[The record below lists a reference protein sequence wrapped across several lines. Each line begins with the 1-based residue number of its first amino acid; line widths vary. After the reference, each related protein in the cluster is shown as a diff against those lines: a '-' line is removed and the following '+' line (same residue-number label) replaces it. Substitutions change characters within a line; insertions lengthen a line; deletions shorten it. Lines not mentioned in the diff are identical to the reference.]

1 MSREN
6 TRWGAP
12 RIHGELLKLGFSISQ
27 AAVSKYMVR
36 YPSPPS
42 QSWRTF
48 LTNHADCLASIDFF
62 VVPTATFHLLFGF
75 IVLHHER
82 RQIVHF
88 GVTANPTMAWVAQQ
102 IREAFPWGT
111 APRYLIRDRDGAYGQ
126 SFRSTVTAMG
136 VEEVVTAPRS
146 PWQNPYVE
154 RLIGSVRR
162 ECLDHSII
170 LNERHL
176 RRILG
181 SYLDYYHGSRTHLSL
196 GKDTPDGRPVQ
207 PAGSGT
213 VVSLCPSH
221 LYHLSQK
228 PWNFASP
235 PDTLS
240 GMHKI
245 IEIFADRAALHT
257 EILALRQ
264 QVSVLKRQWPRPSL
278 RKADRVFW
286 VILSCLW
293 PGWRHALVIVR
304 PETVIGWHRKGF
316 RLFWTWKWR
325 RGKPGRPPVSREI
338 RYLVRRM
345 SRENTRWGAPRIHGE
360 LLKLGFSI
368 SQAAVSK
375 YMVRYPSPPS
385 QSWRTF
391 LTNHADCLA
400 SIDFFVVPTA
410 TFHLLF
416 GFIVLHHER
425 RQIVHFGVTANPTMA
440 WVAQQIREAFP
451 WGTAPRYLIRDR
463 DGAYGQSFRSTVTA
477 MGVEEVVTAPR
488 SPWQNPYVERLIG
501 SVRRECLDHSI
512 ILNERHLRRILGS
525 YLDYYHG
532 SRTHLSL
539 GKDTPDG
546 RPVQPAGSGTV
557 VSLPKVGGLHHR
569 YERLAA

>member
-1 MSREN
+1 
-6 TRWGAP
+6 
-12 RIHGELLKLGFSISQ
+12 
-27 AAVSKYMVR
+27 
-36 YPSPPS
+36 
-42 QSWRTF
+42 
-48 LTNHADCLASIDFF
+48 
-62 VVPTATFHLLFGF
+62 
-75 IVLHHER
+75 
-82 RQIVHF
+82 
-88 GVTANPTMAWVAQQ
+88 
-102 IREAFPWGT
+102 
-111 APRYLIRDRDGAYGQ
+111 
-126 SFRSTVTAMG
+126 
-136 VEEVVTAPRS
+136 
-146 PWQNPYVE
+146 
-154 RLIGSVRR
+154 
-162 ECLDHSII
+162 
-170 LNERHL
+170 
-176 RRILG
+176 
-181 SYLDYYHGSRTHLSL
+181 
-196 GKDTPDGRPVQ
+196 
-207 PAGSGT
+207 
-213 VVSLCPSH
+213 
-221 LYHLSQK
+221 
-228 PWNFASP
+228 
-235 PDTLS
+235 
-240 GMHKI
+240 MHKI

-264 QVSVLKRQWPRPSL
+264 QVAVLKRKRPRPLL
-278 RKADRVFW
+278 RKTDRVFW

-304 PETVIGWHRKGF
+304 PETVIGWHRKAF
-316 RLFWTWKWR
+316 RLFWTWKSR

-338 RYLVRRM
+338 RDLVRRM

-532 SRTHLSL
+532 SRTHLSI

-546 RPVQPAGSGTV
+546 RPVHAPPGELIDHGEHAELPPIVCSIHDEVIGPDVIGPARPQTDAGSVVEPQPAPFRLLLWDLQPLPPPDALDPLGVHVPTFGPEQGSDPPMAISAILAGQADDRGRECLFIIPATG
-557 VSLPKVGGLHHR
+557 SLALG
-569 YERLAA
+569 

>member
-1 MSREN
+1 MS
-6 TRWGAP
+6 T
-12 RIHGELLKLGFSISQ
+12 L
-27 AAVSKYMVR
+27 
-36 YPSPPS
+36 
-42 QSWRTF
+42 
-48 LTNHADCLASIDFF
+48 C
-62 VVPTATFHLLFGF
+62 
-75 IVLHHER
+75 
-82 RQIVHF
+82 
-88 GVTANPTMAWVAQQ
+88 
-102 IREAFPWGT
+102 
-111 APRYLIRDRDGAYGQ
+111 
-126 SFRSTVTAMG
+126 
-136 VEEVVTAPRS
+136 
-146 PWQNPYVE
+146 
-154 RLIGSVRR
+154 
-162 ECLDHSII
+162 
-170 LNERHL
+170 
-176 RRILG
+176 
-181 SYLDYYHGSRTHLSL
+181 SL
-196 GKDTPDGRPVQ
+196 GP
-207 PAGSGT
+207 
-213 VVSLCPSH
+213 
-221 LYHLSQK
+221 
-228 PWNFASP
+228 
-235 PDTLS
+235 
-240 GMHKI
+240 
-245 IEIFADRAALHT
+245 
-257 EILALRQ
+257 
-264 QVSVLKRQWPRPSL
+264 
-278 RKADRVFW
+278 
-286 VILSCLW
+286 
-293 PGWRHALVIVR
+293 
-304 PETVIGWHRKGF
+304 
-316 RLFWTWKWR
+316 LFKV
-325 RGKPGRPPVSREI
+325 GRPPGLASTSLNAFPERFPGRCRTGFVARRTGPEDLEPF
-338 RYLVRRM
+338 RPRGHAVRAVGLERAVPPA
-345 SRENTRWGAPRIHGE
+345 GAPRIHGE

>member
-1 MSREN
+1 MSTLCSLGPLFKVGRPPGLASTSLNAFPERFPGRCR
-6 TRWGAP
+6 TGFVARRTAEDLEPFRPRGHAVRAVGLERAVPPAGAP

-36 YPSPPS
+36 
-42 QSWRTF
+42 
-48 LTNHADCLASIDFF
+48 H
-62 VVPTATFHLLFGF
+62 
-75 IVLHHER
+75 
-82 RQIVHF
+82 
-88 GVTANPTMAWVAQQ
+88 
-102 IREAFPWGT
+102 
-111 APRYLIRDRDGAYGQ
+111 
-126 SFRSTVTAMG
+126 
-136 VEEVVTAPRS
+136 
-146 PWQNPYVE
+146 
-154 RLIGSVRR
+154 
-162 ECLDHSII
+162 
-170 LNERHL
+170 
-176 RRILG
+176 
-181 SYLDYYHGSRTHLSL
+181 
-196 GKDTPDGRPVQ
+196 
-207 PAGSGT
+207 
-213 VVSLCPSH
+213 
-221 LYHLSQK
+221 
-228 PWNFASP
+228 
-235 PDTLS
+235 
-240 GMHKI
+240 
-245 IEIFADRAALHT
+245 
-257 EILALRQ
+257 
-264 QVSVLKRQWPRPSL
+264 
-278 RKADRVFW
+278 
-286 VILSCLW
+286 
-293 PGWRHALVIVR
+293 
-304 PETVIGWHRKGF
+304 
-316 RLFWTWKWR
+316 
-325 RGKPGRPPVSREI
+325 
-338 RYLVRRM
+338 
-345 SRENTRWGAPRIHGE
+345 
-360 LLKLGFSI
+360 
-368 SQAAVSK
+368 
-375 YMVRYPSPPS
+375 PSPPS